1 MIYLLEILFR
11 SRAID
16 ILLALYEKSMGVRE
30 LINKV
35 GGSATTVEQRLRE
48 LKKARLIE
56 ENVSKGFPFRRELRL
71 TEKGKEVAKKLKI
84 LRSLFVDELP
94 LKRMIWP
101 LLTLYVVG
109 EIRGKTKLQ
118 KLVFLLDKEL
128 NIIRDHGYN
137 FVRYRYGPFSKEL
150 IEDVEMLILIGLVKT
165 EEEVKEFNSEEVTI
179 VVYKLTDRGKNIARK
194 AYNELT
200 DEEKRRINKLK
211 EFNAKSA
218 RSLTVYVHRRY
229 PEYVAQT

>member
-1 MIYLLEILFR
+1 LLEILFR
-11 SRAID
+11 SRAVD
-16 ILLALYEKSMGVRE
+16 ILLALSEMSMNVRE
-30 LINKV
+30 LISRV

-48 LKKARLIE
+48 LKKAGLIE
-56 ENVSKGFPFRRELRL
+56 EDVSKGFPFRRELRL
-71 TEKGKEVAKKLKI
+71 TEVGKDVAKNLKI

-128 NIIRDHGYN
+128 NIIKDQGYD
-137 FVRYRYGPFSKEL
+137 FVPYKYGPFSKEL
-150 IEDVEMLILIGLVKT
+150 IEDVEMLILTGLVKT
-165 EEEVKEFNSEEVTI
+165 EEEVREINDEEVTI
-179 VVYKLTDRGKNIARK
+179 VVYRLTDRGKNIARQ

-200 DEEKRRINKLK
+200 DKEKRKINKLK
-211 EFNAKSA
+211 EFNARSA
-218 RSLTVYVHRRY
+218 RSLTAYVHSRY
-229 PEYVAQT
+229 PEYVVQT